1 MLKKIWNEPITWGSY
16 LKLAGAAVGIYSIVM
31 GIYLAEIYDLK
42 EKIMAKFKK
51 EPNVETYED

>member
-16 LKLAGAAVGIYSIVM
+16 LKLAGVAVGIYSIGM

-51 EPNVETYED
+51 EPDVETYED

>member
-42 EKIMAKFKK
+42 EMIMAQFTKK
-51 EPNVETYED
+51 PNVETYED

>member
-31 GIYLAEIYDLK
+31 GIYLVEIYDLK

-51 EPNVETYED
+51 EPDVETYED